1 MQICNI
7 EQTTCHVEHVVFIMY
22 SDAKNMFMICCRHTC
37 QPCNTAFLDHSPK
50 FSLNFCDFPGSRK
63 NARFFMIKPIQSLL
77 GLRAIDRCRAHD
89 SALPPALELISH
101 DLRPLPRPD
110 LTALQRC
117 TTKNP
122 RTTRHSGMKRGIFP
136 QNPGSREVGLN
147 SGKIGM

>member
-1 MQICNI
+1 MRS
-7 EQTTCHVEHVVFIMY
+7 EGYSTWFCHSVRPSVCPSF
-22 SDAKNMFMICCRHTC
+22 RLHTC
-37 QPCNTAFLDHSPK
+37 QPCNTAFLDHPPK
-50 FSLNFCDFPGSRK
+50 FSLIFAIFRDPVKMLDF
-63 NARFFMIKPIQSLL
+63 NRFWAYVQS
-77 GLRAIDRCRAHD
+77 IVV
-89 SALPPALELISH
+89 ALTTPPPALELIGH

-136 QNPGSREVGLN
+136 RNPGSREVGPN

>member
-1 MQICNI
+1 MLDFLCLSPFNRYVQSIVVAL
-7 EQTTCHVEHVVFIMY
+7 TT
-22 SDAKNMFMICCRHTC
+22 
-37 QPCNTAFLDHSPK
+37 P
-50 FSLNFCDFPGSRK
+50 
-63 NARFFMIKPIQSLL
+63 
-77 GLRAIDRCRAHD
+77 
-89 SALPPALELISH
+89 PPALELISH

-122 RTTRHSGMKRGIFP
+122 RTTRHSGMKRP

>member
-1 MQICNI
+1 MPFNRFWAYVQSIVVAL
-7 EQTTCHVEHVVFIMY
+7 TT
-22 SDAKNMFMICCRHTC
+22 
-37 QPCNTAFLDHSPK
+37 P
-50 FSLNFCDFPGSRK
+50 
-63 NARFFMIKPIQSLL
+63 
-77 GLRAIDRCRAHD
+77 
-89 SALPPALELISH
+89 PPALELISH

-147 SGKIGM
+147 SGKIGMYGIRDDGLNSGIIPENPGYLAGMPLDMLEEQIRLLFRRCNLCTTGTVWPCEEDETSALQVALA